1 MPRAPGQPLAN
12 SRGPVAPPPPPG
24 SSRPSRPPGKGA
36 RPWVGPATRGCADR
50 GIRLLAT
57 TVGTYAFLRT
67 LRGDEFSFRPP
78 ALDDVKRATCDTKHA
93 YTTLA
98 KKVASRIAGPSP
110 AGWPSSQPKVDAAAL
125 VLIFERLIFHKGRF
139 GVEVLEL
146 SNWRSVIKRRVQRFA
161 AGAVRELWEE
171 AHQAVVRRAPQHAQP
186 DQFSAAT
193 PLPGAASVARVARL
207 AEQAVA
213 DGNLSRGLQRILSQ
227 LNPALDQSDPTVLQ
241 QYRDKTFADQPEDLD
256 ALKDWE
262 SEFKDQHG
270 GTLEAAEFKL
280 GTFVPAGQDQ
290 AVDTLEYVVGHLDK
304 SAAGGVSGWTNRALR
319 EAPTSS
325 FLRPCVELFFGAD

>member
-1 MPRAPGQPLAN
+1 MERVTGQRMSLVYAGAAGLPSLLRQVRAACQRATADATYPRSTSTIAACCAADATALVQSILRPGDVLHECPERPASPLAN

-24 SSRPSRPPGKGA
+24 PSRPSRPPGEGA
-36 RPWVGPATRGCADR
+36 RGRGSDQQPTAAATDR
-50 GIRLLAT
+50 WDPLISDPQ
-57 TVGTYAFLRT
+57 VGTYAFLRT

-227 LNPALDQSDPTVLQ
+227 LNP
-241 QYRDKTFADQPEDLD
+241 RPERPDGPPAVPRQD
-256 ALKDWE
+256 IR
-262 SEFKDQHG
+262 G
-270 GTLEAAEFKL
+270 
-280 GTFVPAGQDQ
+280 PAG
-290 AVDTLEYVVGHLDK
+290 G
-304 SAAGGVSGWTNRALR
+304 SR
-319 EAPTSS
+319 
-325 FLRPCVELFFGAD
+325 RPQGLGIGI